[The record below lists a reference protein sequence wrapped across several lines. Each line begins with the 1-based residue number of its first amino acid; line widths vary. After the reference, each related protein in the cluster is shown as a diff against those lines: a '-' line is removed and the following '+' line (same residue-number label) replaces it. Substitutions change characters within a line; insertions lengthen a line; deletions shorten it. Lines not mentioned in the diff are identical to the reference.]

1 MVLLSLLLELFWP
14 LIVHPFIP
22 LPLIRRRLCPTP
34 YPRPRLRLTSAAHL
48 PPRGNPHKE
57 DMTILDTPRLRPT
70 KSSPSPSRS
79 LALLILSSSEL
90 LPSPSCLLRHP
101 PFPQVGCPPHPA
113 SFLLR
118 VSNGVSGVPRS
129 QRRCRGL
136 GHFSFVPGTNLG
148 VLEDMPWISDRASSK
163 LLCREV
169 GSSSLSCNLLILL
182 IA

>member
-34 YPRPRLRLTSAAHL
+34 YPRPRLRLTTAAPL
-48 PPRGNPHKE
+48 PPRENPHKE
-57 DMTILDTPRLRPT
+57 EMTILDTPRLRPT

-101 PFPQVGCPPHPA
+101 PFPQVGCPPHPC
-113 SFLLR
+113 FLP
-118 VSNGVSGVPRS
+118 SPRFK
-129 QRRCRGL
+129 RRIRSSEISTSMSWPGPFQLCARHEFGSARG
-136 GHFSFVPGTNLG
+136 HAM
-148 VLEDMPWISDRASSK
+148 DQ
-163 LLCREV
+163 
-169 GSSSLSCNLLILL
+169 
-182 IA
+182 